1 MQVINKIT
9 NQDVTSLYI
18 KLLSGKMTRKE
29 FEIKAGIGNMM
40 LKSLCE
46 ITNQE

>member
-18 KLLSGKMTRKE
+18 KLLSGVITKEE
-29 FEIKAGIGNMM
+29 FER
-40 LKSLCE
+40 KSGL
-46 ITNQE
+46 TNK